1 MTKHPVLR
9 FLWYLAAVPR
19 CAVCGCLLGTEEVMR
34 GYRGSD
40 VLCPACRAEWER
52 EKLEPCDICGLPAM
66 DCRCMPAALH
76 GAGAETLIC
85 LGDYQAD
92 TTVGRMI
99 LRMKRIRLRRAAAFA
114 AAQLIP
120 GIKRE
125 LAANNIS
132 PDAVTVTW
140 APRTKK
146 AKRKYGHD
154 QAELL
159 ARALAEQMACACE
172 PLILRCGES
181 REQKKLSGA
190 ERRQNVQAVFAV
202 NPKYDPAGRTVLL
215 VDDVVTTG
223 TTLGQACEILRNV
236 GAACVL
242 CVAPGR
248 SRLRKNQK

>member
-19 CAVCGCLLGTEEVMR
+19 CAACGELLAAEDVMR

-52 EKLEPCDICGLPAM
+52 EKLEPCNTCGLPAM

-76 GAGAETLIC
+76 GAGAVTLIC

-92 TTVGRMI
+92 TAVGRMI

-114 AAQLIP
+114 AAQLIS
-120 GIKRE
+120 GVKRE

-132 PDAVTVTW
+132 SDIVTVTW
-140 APRTKK
+140 TPRTKK
-146 AKRKYGHD
+146 AKRKYSHD

-159 ARALAEQMACACE
+159 ARALADALGAACE
-172 PLILRCGES
+172 PLLLRCREGQ
-181 REQKKLSGA
+181 EQKKLTGT
-190 ERRQNVQAVFAV
+190 ERRQNVQAAFAV
-202 NPKYDPAGRTVLL
+202 NPKHDPAGRTVLL

-236 GAACVL
+236 GAAHVL
-242 CVAPGR
+242 CVVPGR